1 MQNFVYQCRPIS
13 LASRFLSIES
23 RLHLE
28 SSWLA
33 SLIEID
39 TNSNHENPDLVQ
51 CPIAWQ
57 CTDREC
63 NCKVQHV
70 NVPCTKG
77 AIAQTQICG
86 ATLRLSHMETVA
98 RMLARC
104 GCPGHYYNTPPYC
117 VTMHWSRVQ
126 LQSSTRQCSVHKGCN
141 CANTNSWH
149 NSETVAHGNCC
160 KDVCSLWLSWP
171 LLQHTTQLLCDN
183 ALVKSAIAKFT
194 MSMFRSHR
202 LRLRKHKFVAQ
213 L

>member
-126 LQSSTRQCSVHKGCN
+126 LQSSTRQCSVHKECN

-160 KDVCSLWLSWP
+160 KDVGSLWLSTGCPGHYYNTPPSYCVTMHWSRV
-171 LLQHTTQLLCDN
+171 QL
-183 ALVKSAIAKFT
+183 
-194 MSMFRSHR
+194 
-202 LRLRKHKFVAQ
+202 
-213 L
+213 